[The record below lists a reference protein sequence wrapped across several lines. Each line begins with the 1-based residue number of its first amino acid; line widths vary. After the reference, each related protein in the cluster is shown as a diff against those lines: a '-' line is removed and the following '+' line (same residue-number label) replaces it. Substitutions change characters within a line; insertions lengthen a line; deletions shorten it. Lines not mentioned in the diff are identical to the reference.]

1 MAFLSNKQNQC
12 FTTIIV
18 AIWFGL
24 FSAQSWGA
32 SAGCDATN
40 GNTLN
45 NAAVVG
51 VVANASLNFDQG
63 DVLTFQYSVAGPT
76 TGQIFDATASVN
88 VFGPFTGAGSVSY
101 TIPASGSRV
110 FQYSRAGAGV
120 NTFGVLVTCAAVA
133 RDGDNAQND
142 VITLTTQQSNELG
155 DLINRYVNTY
165 TSESLS
171 SAGSA
176 NRLTESEELNNQPY
190 VLAAKAFK
198 KTEYAF
204 QSDFWNNSTEQ
215 LETEN
220 FAVVMSAAAEYSTDS
235 INRALRAVNL
245 QQYFIFSD
253 ISGVLIFDDRGP
265 SERRG
270 QTLSGS
276 AGIGY
281 RYNDQF
287 TFGLAGSFSTSD
299 KPLAATAGETEIDSF
314 ILNPFISY
322 QSANGLVWT
331 INGGIGS
338 QDNNLNTGTATAKFE
353 SRSANIG
360 ATLQG
365 NWRKGRVILNPR
377 GSVTYDYID
386 VDGFTNSVG
395 FVNSRD
401 SELIGAVHF
410 DLGITHDGF
419 EISPDVHLLPFV
431 DLGFDWAL
439 KRPDSSFLAN
449 GTTFKSEP
457 LTGEIGGGIRL
468 VKSDGFELLIEGNYR
483 QIGETDID
491 EVQFGAQL
499 SYGFE

>member
-1 MAFLSNKQNQC
+1 M
-12 FTTIIV
+12 
-18 AIWFGL
+18 
-24 FSAQSWGA
+24 
-32 SAGCDATN
+32 
-40 GNTLN
+40 
-45 NAAVVG
+45 
-51 VVANASLNFDQG
+51 
-63 DVLTFQYSVAGPT
+63 
-76 TGQIFDATASVN
+76 
-88 VFGPFTGAGSVSY
+88 
-101 TIPASGSRV
+101 
-110 FQYSRAGAGV
+110 
-120 NTFGVLVTCAAVA
+120 
-133 RDGDNAQND
+133 
-142 VITLTTQQSNELG
+142 
-155 DLINRYVNTY
+155 
-165 TSESLS
+165 
-171 SAGSA
+171 
-176 NRLTESEELNNQPY
+176 
-190 VLAAKAFK
+190 
-198 KTEYAF
+198 
-204 QSDFWNNSTEQ
+204 NSTEQ

-220 FAVVMSAAAEYSTDS
+220 FAVVMSAAADYSTDS

-253 ISGVLIFDDRGP
+253 ISGVLIFDDRG
-265 SERRG
+265 STERRG

-281 RYNDQF
+281 RYNDQL

-299 KPLAATAGETEIDSF
+299 KPLVATVGETEVDSF
-314 ILNPFISY
+314 IFNPFISY
-322 QSANGLVWT
+322 QSASGLVWT
-331 INGGIGS
+331 INGGIGT
-338 QDNNLNTGTATAKFE
+338 QDNKLNTGTATAKFE

-401 SELIGAVHF
+401 SELIGAFHF
-410 DLGITHDGF
+410 DLGIIHDGF

-449 GTTFKSEP
+449 GTTFKFES
-457 LTGEIGGGIRL
+457 LTGEIGGGVRL
-468 VKSDGFELLIEGNYR
+468 VNSDGFELLIEGNYR